1 MAKNRGGSSF
11 ISFGVA
17 IVAVGLFFAWL
28 VTREPSQAVAVA
40 EPNDTVANAGEPI
53 DESQFRMLDESAMAN
68 SSLLDALQGEAVRM
82 NNVAVAARLGT
93 QMFWAE
99 LPAGDV
105 YLVKLDDAL
114 VASGMEPPSSGR
126 YNIVGTILPKNDATL
141 TEWMQ
146 TGALQTENH
155 RMQAELGPTYLEAQR
170 VRPAAN

>member
-1 MAKNRGGSSF
+1 MAKNRGGSF

-17 IVAVGLFFAWL
+17 ILAVGLFFAWL
-28 VTREPSQAVAVA
+28 VTREPPQAVAVV
-40 EPNDTVANAGEPI
+40 EPNGAANAGEPI
-53 DESQFRMLDESAMAN
+53 DESQVRLLDENAMAN

-126 YNIVGTILPKNDATL
+126 YNIVGRILPKNDATL

-170 VRPAAN
+170 VQPAAN